1 MPFVDAFKSSHQ
13 WITQCNPKDLGCSK
27 SWDTH
32 EFAQLD
38 LDDNGWVKSLPK
50 PEDSPEYTRVSTVL
64 FKSVGK
70 YTGGQYLVLYD
81 GEGSIEYRFDATKDN
96 AASTPGRDVIN
107 VTPSNK
113 GIYLIITSTDPNKTG
128 NYIRD
133 IRVIPAQYEQTYQ
146 SQIFNPQFLSKI
158 NKFKALRFMDWMDT
172 NNSLQSE
179 WANRPK
185 VQDASYTEK
194 GVPVEVMV
202 QLANKLN
209 VNPWFNMPHLATDEY
224 ITNFAK
230 IVKNSLKPNLKAY
243 VEFSNEV
250 WNPQF
255 KQQEYAVKQ
264 GKNQWGN
271 DKDNPHM
278 QWYGMRTAQMCDIWQ
293 NTFGSEKNRVAC
305 VISTHTARK
314 GIETS
319 VLDCPAWVAEGNK
332 PCYQHGID
340 IYAISGY
347 FGSGL
352 GKPQNSTTVESWLL
366 EADGGFAKAIQ
377 ALKGESSLGSSLP
390 DTYQKFLYHA
400 QVAKQ
405 KNLELVVYEGGQHI
419 VGSQGV
425 QNNDKLTNFFINLNR
440 RPEMYNL
447 YTQLLN
453 DWQKAGGNLFMHFS
467 DIGKP
472 SKWGSW
478 GALEHVNQDS
488 SPKYKA
494 LMDFISKNY

>member
-1 MPFVDAFKSSHQ
+1 M
-13 WITQCNPKDLGCSK
+13 
-27 SWDTH
+27 
-32 EFAQLD
+32 
-38 LDDNGWVKSLPK
+38 
-50 PEDSPEYTRVSTVL
+50 
-64 FKSVGK
+64 
-70 YTGGQYLVLYD
+70 
-81 GEGSIEYRFDATKDN
+81 
-96 AASTPGRDVIN
+96 
-107 VTPSNK
+107 
-113 GIYLIITSTDPNKTG
+113 
-128 NYIRD
+128 
-133 IRVIPAQYEQTYQ
+133 PAQYEQTYQ
-146 SQIFNPQFLSKI
+146 SQIFNLQFLSKI

-185 VQDASYTEK
+185 VQDSSYTGK
-194 GVPVEVMV
+194 GVPVEIMV
-202 QLANKLN
+202 QLANQLN
-209 VNPWFNMPHLATDEY
+209 VNPWFNMPHMATDEY
-224 ITNFAK
+224 INNFAQ
-230 IVKNSLKPNLKAY
+230 IVKHSLKPNLKAY

-264 GKNQWGN
+264 GTNKWGN
-271 DKDNPHM
+271 DKDNPQM
-278 QWYGMRTAQMCDIWQ
+278 QWYGIRTAQMCDIWE
-293 NTFGSEKNRVAC
+293 NTFGNQKNRVAC

-340 IYAISGY
+340 VYAVSGY
-347 FGSGL
+347 FGGDF
-352 GKPQNSTTVESWLL
+352 GKRNNSNTVESWLNL
-366 EADGGFAKAIQ
+366 PDGGFAKAIQ
-377 ALKGESSLGSSLP
+377 ELKGEGSLGSSLP
-390 DTYQKFLYHA
+390 DTYQKFLYHR
-400 QVAKQ
+400 QVAKN

-425 QNNDKLTNFFINLNR
+425 QNNDKLTNFFIQLNR

-447 YTQLLN
+447 YTQLLT
-453 DWQKAGGNLFMHFS
+453 DWQKAGGTLFMHFS

-488 SPKYKA
+488 SPKYNA
-494 LMDFISKNY
+494 LIDFISKNN